1 MTERREDCEHCFT
14 TKKTQI
20 LCKENDERKANIKS
34 ANLRIDDLMKNK
46 ISTRLFFF
54 AVAFLIGSVGMV
66 AGMGIESKLDRAVTR
81 SKLQQMQE
89 CQSELFQEIKDLINA
104 FHTTP

>member
-34 ANLRIDDLMKNK
+34 VNLRVDDLMKNK

-54 AVAFLIGSVGMV
+54 AVAFLIGSVSMV
-66 AGMGIESKLDRAVTR
+66 AGMGIESQKDRAVIR
-81 SKLQQMQE
+81 AKLQSLQE
-89 CQSELFQEIKDLINA
+89 YQSEHFEEIKEMILTFA
-104 FHTTP
+104 KP